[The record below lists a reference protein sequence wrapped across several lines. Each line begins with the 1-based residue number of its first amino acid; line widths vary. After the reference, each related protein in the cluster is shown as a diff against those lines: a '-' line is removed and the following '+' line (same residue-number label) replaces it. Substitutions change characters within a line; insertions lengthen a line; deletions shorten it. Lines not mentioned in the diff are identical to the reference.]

1 MCACEWGKVINT
13 SQKKYKYTIISERE
27 ALRAIKFFMEV
38 SIAKR
43 PFEHILWPQVFNFR

>member
-1 MCACEWGKVINT
+1 MNFLVL
-13 SQKKYKYTIISERE
+13 QKDF
-27 ALRAIKFFMEV
+27 KFFMEV